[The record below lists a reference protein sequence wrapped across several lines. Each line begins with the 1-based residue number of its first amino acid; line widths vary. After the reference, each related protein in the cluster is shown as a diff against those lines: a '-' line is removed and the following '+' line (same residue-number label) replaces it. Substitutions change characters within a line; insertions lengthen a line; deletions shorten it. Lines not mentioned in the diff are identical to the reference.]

1 MKTTI
6 NNTINRELE
15 LTKPINQ
22 GIKHRTKMTDASLP
36 THLPW
41 LLIQRDNL
49 TLMKIAYDQQQPES
63 SRISAL
69 EALGRRGDGGMESKL
84 ALLSKKDNNMAIKQ
98 AAYRALSRS
107 QYTRSKQGLRVTQLL
122 EGIR

>member
-6 NNTINRELE
+6 NTVNREL
-15 LTKPINQ
+15 TKQVNQ
-22 GIKHRTKMTDASLP
+22 GIKHSTNTTDASLP

-69 EALGRRGDGGMESKL
+69 ETLGRRGDGSMESKL
-84 ALLSKKDNNMAIKQ
+84 ALLSKRDNNMAIKQ

-107 QYTRSKQGLRVTQLL
+107 QYTRSKQGSRVTQLL